1 VNTQL
6 DSFET
11 RLLAEL
17 REHVAHN
24 APDVDEAERLAGRSA
39 RAWLAIAACLVSVA
53 IGAMLIVPG
62 LGSSPAYS
70 VGEGNAGRVNV
81 EINRPEDAAG
91 LERAL
96 AERGI
101 NADITYL
108 PGLQVCA
115 PGRYQVTE
123 RKASD
128 MMATI
133 GETTISLTLPSDTV
147 RPGETFVLTWSI
159 LPLTDEEIATRNGPF
174 GGVVDGFSA
183 SVEFDVATGPVAPC
197 DPIDAQTVNR
207 PK

>member
-1 VNTQL
+1 MNTQL

-17 REHVAHN
+17 REHVVASTL
-24 APDVDEAERLAGRSA
+24 DVNETKRRAGRSG
-39 RAWLAIAACLVSVA
+39 RAWLAVAASAAAVA
-53 IGAMLIVPG
+53 IAAMLIVPG

-70 VGEGNAGRVNV
+70 VGEGNAGSVNV

-96 AERGI
+96 EERGI

-108 PGLQVCA
+108 SGLQVCA
-115 PGRYQVTE
+115 PGRYQVTDRE
-123 RKASD
+123 PTD

-133 GETTISLTLPSDTV
+133 GETQISLTLPSDTV

-159 LPLTDEEIATRNGPF
+159 LPLTDEEIDARNGAF

-197 DPIDAQTVNR
+197 EPIDAPTVNR
-207 PK
+207 PR

>member
-1 VNTQL
+1 MNKPL

-24 APDVDEAERLAGRSA
+24 APDIDETEPLSGRSG
-39 RAWLAIAACLVSVA
+39 RAWLAIAAALAVVA

-70 VGEGNAGRVNV
+70 VGEGNAGQVNV

-123 RKASD
+123 REASD
-128 MMATI
+128 MGATI

-159 LPLTDEEIATRNGPF
+159 LPLTDEEIGARNGPF
-174 GGVVDGFSA
+174 GGVVDGFRA
-183 SVEFDVATGPVAPC
+183 TVEFDVATGPVAPC
-197 DPIDAQTVNR
+197 DPIDAPTVYR